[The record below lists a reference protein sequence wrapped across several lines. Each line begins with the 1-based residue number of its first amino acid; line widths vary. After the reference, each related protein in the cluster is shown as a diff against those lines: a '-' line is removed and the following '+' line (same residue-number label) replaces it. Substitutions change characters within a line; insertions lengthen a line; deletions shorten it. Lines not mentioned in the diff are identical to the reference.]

1 MTDLPATDNAA
12 APVLDREVLDAF
24 ASDVG
29 AAAFPALLVSFRR
42 EIATRRDSLRG
53 LLTGDDLEAIEV
65 SAHSLKATART
76 IGAMALSACAARIET
91 AALAADRTALAS
103 AGAMLES
110 ATSDCLSALEA
121 LSGPV

>member
-1 MTDLPATDNAA
+1 MPI
-12 APVLDREVLDAF
+12 LDQEILKAF
-24 ASDVG
+24 VSDVG

-42 EIATRRDSLRG
+42 EIATRRDSLCG
-53 LLTGDDLEAIEV
+53 LLPGDDLEAIEV

-76 IGAMALSACAARIET
+76 IGAMALSSCAARIEA
-91 AALAADRTALAS
+91 AALAGDRTALERA
-103 AGAMLES
+103 ATTLET